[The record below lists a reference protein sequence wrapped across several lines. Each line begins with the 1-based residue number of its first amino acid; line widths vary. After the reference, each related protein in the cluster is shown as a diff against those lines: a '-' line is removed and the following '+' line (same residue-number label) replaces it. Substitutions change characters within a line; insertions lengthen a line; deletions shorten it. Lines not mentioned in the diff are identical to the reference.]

1 MGEVFD
7 QFFPDHI
14 KVFIAKAGSERLSG
28 IITIIDKDKVSFW
41 VGAPRCSYK
50 GLSPNELVLW
60 ESIRW
65 AGEHGYKTFEI
76 VGADDYSLFPF
87 KRKFNGKIIP
97 YYQMK
102 WLSPS
107 LNVFSSLYHSLK
119 KGDNNQ
125 LDNIGFS
132 L

>member
-1 MGEVFD
+1 
-7 QFFPDHI
+7 
-14 KVFIAKAGSERLSG
+14 
-28 IITIIDKDKVSFW
+28 
-41 VGAPRCSYK
+41 
-50 GLSPNELVLW
+50 VLW

-65 AGEHGYKTFEI
+65 AGEQGYKTFEI

-87 KRKFNGKIIP
+87 KRKFNGKVIS

-107 LNVFSSLYHSLK
+107 VNLVSSLYHSLK

-125 LDNIGFS
+125 LGI
-132 L
+132 